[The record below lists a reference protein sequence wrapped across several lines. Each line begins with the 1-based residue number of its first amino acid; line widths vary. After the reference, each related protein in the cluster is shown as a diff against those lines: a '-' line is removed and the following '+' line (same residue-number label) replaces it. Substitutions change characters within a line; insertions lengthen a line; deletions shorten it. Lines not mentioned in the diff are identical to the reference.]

1 MALRIPSLRRVARWV
16 PVLCVALA
24 MLALAG
30 CSPDGYP
37 QTTLAPKADFAELLD
52 KVFRRSFQ
60 LATIVF
66 FLVEGVLVWALFRYR
81 GKPGDAEPAQTHG
94 NAMLEVV
101 WTVIPAVILV
111 FIAIPTIQTIFKTA
125 EAPTDNPLVIEV
137 TGHQWWW
144 EFRYPEYNLV
154 TAGDMH
160 VPTGRTVDLRM
171 TTGDVVHSFWT
182 PQLAGKR
189 DVFPKRDNRLWFKTE
204 TPGVYPGQCAE
215 FCGTQHARMAFQVVA
230 QDSASFVAWRDGLA
244 AVSAPPAPAPAPAD
258 SAAPPAN
265 PLVAQGQQLFA
276 MKGCVGCHAVSAV
289 GAPTMIGPNLAGVGS
304 RTTIAS
310 GWLANTD
317 ENLARWLHNPQAVK
331 VGVLMPNLGLTD
343 DEITALVA
351 YLRSL
356 SVVPAPPAVAMT
368 AAGN

>member
-1 MALRIPSLRRVARWV
+1 MALRIPSLRRLDWWV
-16 PVLCVALA
+16 PALCVALA
-24 MLALAG
+24 TLALAG

-66 FLVEGVLVWALFRYR
+66 FLVEGALVWALFRYR

-125 EAPTDNPLVIEV
+125 AVPTDNPLVIEV

-204 TPGVYPGQCAE
+204 TPGIYPGQCAE

-230 QDSASFVAWRDGLA
+230 QDSADFVAWREGLA
-244 AVSAPPAPAPAPAD
+244 AVSAPPAAALAPAD

-276 MKGCVGCHAVSAV
+276 VKACVGCHAVSAV
-289 GAPTMIGPNLAGVGS
+289 GAPTMVGPNLAGIGS
-304 RTTIAS
+304 RTHIAS
-310 GWLANTD
+310 GWLPNTD

-343 DEITALVA
+343 EEITALVA

-356 SVVPAPPAVAMT
+356 SVVPAPPAVVAT

>member
-1 MALRIPSLRRVARWV
+1 MAPRTPFLRRVDRWV
-16 PVLCVALA
+16 PAVCVALVL
-24 MLALAG
+24 LAVAG
-30 CSPDGYP
+30 CAPHGYP
-37 QTTLAPKADFAELLD
+37 QTTLAPKADFAKLLD
-52 KVFRRSFQ
+52 EVFRRSFQ

-66 FLVEGVLVWALFRYR
+66 FLVEGALVWALFRFR

-94 NAMLEVV
+94 NAVLEVI

-125 EAPTDNPLVIEV
+125 DVPADNPLVIEV

-144 EFRYPEYNLV
+144 EFRYPEFNLV

-160 VPTGRTVDLRM
+160 VPTGRTIDLRM
-171 TTGDVVHSFWT
+171 TSGDVVHSFWT

-204 TPGVYPGQCAE
+204 TPGIYPGQCAE

-230 QDSASFVAWRDGLA
+230 QAPGDFAAWRTGLA
-244 AVSAPPAPAPAPAD
+244 RVGVPDSGAPAPL
-258 SAAPPAN
+258 
-265 PLVAQGQQLFA
+265 PLVAQGQQLFLT
-276 MKGCVGCHAVSAV
+276 KGCVGCHAVTAV
-289 GAPTMIGPNLAGVGS
+289 GAPTMVGPNLAGIGN
-304 RTTIAS
+304 RTDIAS
-310 GWLANTD
+310 GWLPNTD

-331 VGVLMPNLGLTD
+331 VGVLMPNLGLSD
-343 DEITALVA
+343 DEITALIA

-356 SVVPAPPAVAMT
+356 SVVPAPAAVATT

>member
-1 MALRIPSLRRVARWV
+1 MALRLPSLRRVVRWV
-16 PVLCVALA
+16 PALCFTLAVLAV
-24 MLALAG
+24 AG
-30 CSPDGYP
+30 CAPDGYP

-52 KVFRRSFQ
+52 QVFRRSFQ

-66 FLVEGVLVWALFRYR
+66 FLVEGVLIWALFRFR

-125 EAPTDNPLVIEV
+125 EVPTDNPLVIEV

-189 DVFPKRDNRLWFKTE
+189 DVFPGRDNRLWFRTE
-204 TPGVYPGQCAE
+204 TAGRLPGPVRGVLR
-215 FCGTQHARMAFQVVA
+215 HAARP
-230 QDSASFVAWRDGLA
+230 DGLPGGGAGLRRLRGLARGARGGQRAGGRAGARRLRGRPVGGPARGAGPA
-244 AVSAPPAPAPAPAD
+244 ALLPRRPASGATPSPRSGPRRWSGPTWPG
-258 SAAPPAN
+258 SAAGPPS
-265 PLVAQGQQLFA
+265 P
-276 MKGCVGCHAVSAV
+276 
-289 GAPTMIGPNLAGVGS
+289 P
-304 RTTIAS
+304 
-310 GWLANTD
+310 GWLPNTD
-317 ENLARWLHNPQAVK
+317 ENLARWLKNPQAVK
-331 VGVLMPNLGLTD
+331 VGGAHAQPR
-343 DEITALVA
+343 AH
-351 YLRSL
+351 R
-356 SVVPAPPAVAMT
+356 
-368 AAGN
+368 

>member
-1 MALRIPSLRRVARWV
+1 MALRIPSLRRAARWV
-16 PVLCVALA
+16 PALCITLA

-30 CSPDGYP
+30 CSTDGYP

-52 KVFRRSFQ
+52 QVFRRSFQ

-66 FLVEGVLVWALFRYR
+66 FLVEGALVWALFRFR
-81 GKPGDAEPAQTHG
+81 GKPGDAEPEQNHG
-94 NAMLEVV
+94 NTMLEVV
-101 WTVIPAVILV
+101 WTAIPAVILV
-111 FIAIPTIQTIFKTA
+111 FIAVPTIQVIFKTA
-125 EAPTDNPLVIEV
+125 ETPTDNPLVIEV

-189 DVFPKRDNRLWFKTE
+189 DVFPGRDNRLWFKTE
-204 TPGVYPGQCAE
+204 TPGTYPGQCAE
-215 FCGTQHARMAFQVVA
+215 FCGTQHARMAFQVIA
-230 QDSASFVAWRDGLA
+230 QEPDAFDAWRGGMA
-244 AVSAPPAPAPAPAD
+244 EVGAPAD
-258 SAAPPAN
+258 SGAPAPS

-276 MKGCVGCHAVSAV
+276 TKACVGCHVVTAI
-289 GAPTMIGPNLAGVGS
+289 GAPRMVGPNLAGIGTRS
-304 RTTIAS
+304 TIAS
-310 GWLANTD
+310 GWLPNTD
-317 ENLARWLHNPQAVK
+317 ENLARWLKNPQEVK

-343 DEITALVA
+343 EEITALVA

-356 SVVPAPPAVAMT
+356 SVVPAPGAVAMT

>member
-1 MALRIPSLRRVARWV
+1 MTLRTPSLRRAARWV
-16 PVLCVALA
+16 PALCLTLALVL
-24 MLALAG
+24 LAG
-30 CSPDGYP
+30 CAGAGYP

-52 KVFRRSFQ
+52 QVFRRSFQ

-66 FLVEGVLVWALFRYR
+66 FLVEGALVWALFRFR

-125 EAPTDNPLVIEV
+125 SVPTDNPLVIEV

-204 TPGVYPGQCAE
+204 TAGTYPGQCAE
-215 FCGTQHARMAFQVVA
+215 FCGTQHARMAFQVIA
-230 QDSASFVAWRDGLA
+230 QDPASFDAWRAGMAVVGDAAGFLGAGPEPAGGPGQAALHHQGMRRLSYGHVGRRSDDGRPQPGRHRQPDGYRLGLA
-244 AVSAPPAPAPAPAD
+244 PEHRREPGPLAAQSAGGQGRRAD
-258 SAAPPAN
+258 
-265 PLVAQGQQLFA
+265 AQPRA
-276 MKGCVGCHAVSAV
+276 H
-289 GAPTMIGPNLAGVGS
+289 
-304 RTTIAS
+304 R
-310 GWLANTD
+310 
-317 ENLARWLHNPQAVK
+317 
-331 VGVLMPNLGLTD
+331 
-343 DEITALVA
+343 
-351 YLRSL
+351 
-356 SVVPAPPAVAMT
+356 
-368 AAGN
+368 

>member
-1 MALRIPSLRRVARWV
+1 MALRTPSLRRVARWV
-16 PVLCVALA
+16 PALCVALA
-24 MLALAG
+24 VLVLAG
-30 CSPDGYP
+30 CSPDAYP

-52 KVFRRSFQ
+52 TVFRRSFQ

-66 FLVEGVLVWALFRYR
+66 FLVEGALVWALFRFR

-125 EAPTDNPLVIEV
+125 EVPTDDPLVIEV

-160 VPTGRTVDLRM
+160 VPVGRTVDLRM

-189 DVFPKRDNRLWFKTE
+189 DVFPKRDNRLWFRTE
-204 TPGVYPGQCAE
+204 TAGTYPGQCAE
-215 FCGTQHARMAFQVVA
+215 FCGTQHARMAFQVIA
-230 QDSASFVAWRDGLA
+230 QAPAEFEGWRTGLA
-244 AVSAPPAPAPAPAD
+244 AIGAPVDSGAPAPAAD
-258 SAAPPAN
+258 
-265 PLVAQGQQLFA
+265 PLVDHGKQLFA
-276 MKGCVGCHAVSAV
+276 MKGCVGCHMVIAV
-289 GAPTMIGPNLAGVGS
+289 GAPTMVGPNLAGIGS
-304 RTTIAS
+304 RTMIAS
-310 GWLANTD
+310 GWLPNTD
-317 ENLARWLHNPQAVK
+317 ENLTRWIHNPQAVK

-343 DEITALVA
+343 EETTALVA

-356 SVVPAPPAVAMT
+356 SVTPAPGAVATT
-368 AAGN
+368 ATGN

>member
-1 MALRIPSLRRVARWV
+1 MALRTPSLRRIARWV
-16 PVLCVALA
+16 PAACVVLALV
-24 MLALAG
+24 LLAG
-30 CSPDGYP
+30 CAPDGYP
-37 QTTLAPKADFAELLD
+37 QTTLAPKSDFAALLD
-52 KVFRRSFQ
+52 TVFRRSFQ

-66 FLVEGVLVWALFRYR
+66 FLVEGALVWALFRFR

-111 FIAIPTIQTIFKTA
+111 FIAIPTIQVIFKTA
-125 EAPTDNPLVIEV
+125 SVPTDNPLVIEV

-160 VPTGRTVDLRM
+160 VPAGRTVDLRM
-171 TTGDVVHSFWT
+171 TTADVVHSFWT

-189 DVFPKRDNRLWFKTE
+189 DVFPKRDNRLWFRTE
-204 TPGVYPGQCAE
+204 TPGTYPGQCAE
-215 FCGTQHARMAFQVVA
+215 FCGTQHARMAFNVVA
-230 QDSASFVAWRDGLA
+230 QDSAAFEAWRAGLA
-244 AVSAPPAPAPAPAD
+244 AVSAPVAAPAD
-258 SAAPPAN
+258 SAAPAPAAD
-265 PLVAQGQQLFA
+265 PLVAQGQQLFTTKA
-276 MKGCVGCHAVSAV
+276 CVGCHAVTAV
-289 GAPTMIGPNLAGVGS
+289 GAPTMTGPNLAGVGD
-304 RTTIAS
+304 RTHIAA
-310 GWLANTD
+310 GWLPNTD
-317 ENLARWLHNPQAVK
+317 ENLRRWLHNPQAVK

-356 SVVPAPPAVAMT
+356 RAVPAPAAVALT
-368 AAGN
+368 APGN

>member
-1 MALRIPSLRRVARWV
+1 MALRTPSLRRIVRWAPAV
-16 PVLCVALA
+16 CVALA
-24 MLALAG
+24 LLALAG
-30 CSPDGYP
+30 CAPDRYP
-37 QTTLAPKADFAELLD
+37 QTTLAPKSDFAELLD
-52 KVFRRSFQ
+52 QVFRRSFQ

-66 FLVEGVLVWALFRYR
+66 FLVEGALVWALFRYR
-81 GKPGDAEPAQTHG
+81 GRPGDAEPAQTHG

-111 FIAIPTIQTIFKTA
+111 FIAIPTIQVIFQTA
-125 EAPTDNPLVIEV
+125 AVPTDNPLVIEV

-171 TTGDVVHSFWT
+171 TTADVVHSFWS

-189 DVFPKRDNRLWFKTE
+189 DVFPKRDNRLWFRTE

-215 FCGTQHARMAFQVVA
+215 FCGTQHARMAFNVVA
-230 QDSASFVAWRDGLA
+230 EDSAAFAAWRAGLA
-244 AVSAPPAPAPAPAD
+244 AVSAPGPAPVD
-258 SAAPPAN
+258 SAAVAPD
-265 PLVAQGQQLFA
+265 PLVAQGKQLFA
-276 MKGCVGCHAVSAV
+276 VKGCVGCHAVTAV
-289 GAPTMIGPNLAGVGS
+289 GAPTMTGPDLAGIGD
-304 RTTIAS
+304 RTHIAA
-310 GWLANTD
+310 GWLSNTD
-317 ENLARWLHNPQAVK
+317 ENLARWLHNPQEVK

-343 DEITALVA
+343 DEITALIA

-356 SVVPAPPAVAMT
+356 RAVPLPAVVVPT
-368 AAGN
+368 AAGD

>member
-1 MALRIPSLRRVARWV
+1 MALRIPSLRRFARWV
-16 PVLCVALA
+16 PALCVTLA

-30 CSPDGYP
+30 CSTDGYP

-52 KVFRRSFQ
+52 QVYRRSFQ

-66 FLVEGVLVWALFRYR
+66 FLVEGALVWALFRYR

-101 WTVIPAVILV
+101 WTAIPAIILV
-111 FIAIPTIQTIFKTA
+111 FIAIPTIQVIFKTA
-125 EAPTDNPLVIEV
+125 EVPTDNPLVIEV

-204 TPGVYPGQCAE
+204 TPGTYPGQCAE
-215 FCGTQHARMAFQVVA
+215 FCGTQHARMAFQVIA
-230 QDSASFVAWRDGLA
+230 QEPGNFDVWRERMAAIGAPIDSTTL
-244 AVSAPPAPAPAPAD
+244 APAL
-258 SAAPPAN
+258 
-265 PLVAQGQQLFA
+265 LVSQGQQLFA
-276 MKGCVGCHAVSAV
+276 TKGCVGCHAVTAV
-289 GAPTMIGPNLAGVGS
+289 GAPTMVGPNLAGIGS

-310 GWLANTD
+310 GWLPNTD
-317 ENLARWLHNPQAVK
+317 ENLARWLRNPQAVK
-331 VGVLMPNLGLTD
+331 VGVLMPNLGLSEEET
-343 DEITALVA
+343 TALVA

-356 SVVPAPPAVAMT
+356 SAVPAPEAVAMT

>member
-1 MALRIPSLRRVARWV
+1 V
-16 PVLCVALA
+16 PALCVALA
-24 MLALAG
+24 ALALAG

-52 KVFRRSFQ
+52 QVFRRSFQ

-66 FLVEGVLVWALFRYR
+66 FLVEGALVWALFRFR

-101 WTVIPAVILV
+101 WTAIPAVILV

-125 EAPTDNPLVIEV
+125 EVPTDDPLVIEV

-160 VPTGRTVDLRM
+160 VPVGRTVDLRM

-189 DVFPKRDNRLWFKTE
+189 DVFPQRDNRLWFRTE
-204 TPGVYPGQCAE
+204 TAGLYPGQCAE

-230 QDSASFVAWRDGLA
+230 QEPAEFDAWRTGLA
-244 AVSAPPAPAPAPAD
+244 AVGAPAD
-258 SAAPPAN
+258 SGAPAPD

-276 MKGCVGCHAVSAV
+276 MKGCVGCHMVTAV
-289 GAPTMIGPNLAGVGS
+289 GAPTMVGPNLAGIGS
-304 RTTIAS
+304 RTMIAS
-310 GWLANTD
+310 GWLPNTD
-317 ENLARWLHNPQAVK
+317 ANLVRWITNPQAVK

-343 DEITALVA
+343 DEATALVA

-356 SVVPAPPAVAMT
+356 SVAPAPAAVAT
-368 AAGN
+368 TDAGN

>member
-1 MALRIPSLRRVARWV
+1 MPFRTPHPRRLARWLPAV
-16 PVLCVALA
+16 CAVLA
-24 MLALAG
+24 MFVMAA
-30 CSPDGYP
+30 CANSDYP
-37 QTTLAPKADFAELLD
+37 QSTLAPKSDFAELLD
-52 KVFRRSFQ
+52 QVYRRSFQ
-60 LATIVF
+60 LATVVF
-66 FLVEGVLVWALFRYR
+66 FLVEGVLVWVLFRFR
-81 GKPGDAEPAQTHG
+81 GKPGDAEPTQTHG
-94 NAMLEVV
+94 NATLEVV

-111 FIAIPTIQTIFKTA
+111 FIAVPTIQTIFKTA
-125 EAPTDNPLVIEV
+125 DVPTDDPLVVEV
-137 TGHQWWW
+137 IGHQWWW

-171 TTGDVVHSFWT
+171 SSADVVHSFWT

-204 TPGVYPGQCAE
+204 APGIYPGQCAE

-230 QDSASFVAWRDGLA
+230 QEPEAFAEWRTGLA
-244 AVSAPPAPAPAPAD
+244 KVGAPPDSGAPAPD
-258 SAAPPAN
+258 S
-265 PLVAQGQQLFA
+265 LVAQGHQLF
-276 MKGCVGCHAVSAV
+276 MVKGCVGCHSVNAV
-289 GAPTMIGPNLAGVGS
+289 GAPSMVGPNLAGIGT

-310 GWLANTD
+310 GWLPNTD
-317 ENLARWLHNPQAVK
+317 ANLARWLMNPQAVK

-343 DEITALVA
+343 AEATALVA

-356 SVVPAPPAVAMT
+356 SVVPAPPAVALT

>member
-1 MALRIPSLRRVARWV
+1 MALSAPSLRRVARWV
-16 PVLCVALA
+16 PALCVALA
-24 MLALAG
+24 LLAVAG
-30 CSPDGYP
+30 CAPISYP

-52 KVFRRSFQ
+52 TVFRRSFE

-66 FLVEGVLVWALFRYR
+66 FLVEGVLVWALFRFR

-94 NAMLEVV
+94 NAVLEVV

-125 EAPTDNPLVIEV
+125 DVPTDNPLVIEV
-137 TGHQWWW
+137 VGHQWWW
-144 EFRYPEYNLV
+144 EFKYPEYNLV

-171 TTGDVVHSFWT
+171 TTADVVHSFWT

-189 DVFPKRDNRLWFKTE
+189 DVFPKRDNRLWFKT
-204 TPGVYPGQCAE
+204 TLPGEYPGQCAE
-215 FCGTQHARMAFQVVA
+215 FCGVEHGRMAFRVIA
-230 QDSASFVAWRDGLA
+230 QDSTDFQAWRTGLA
-244 AVSAPPAPAPAPAD
+244 ALGAPVDSGAPKPPPMD
-258 SAAPPAN
+258 PLAAAGK
-265 PLVAQGQQLFA
+265 ALFA
-276 MKGCVGCHAVSAV
+276 AKGCVGCHMTVAV
-289 GAPTMIGPNLAGVGS
+289 GAPTMTGPNLAGVGD
-304 RTTIAS
+304 RTHIAS
-310 GWLANTD
+310 GWLPNTD

-331 VGVLMPNLGLTD
+331 VGVLMPNLGLSD

-351 YLRSL
+351 YLRTL
-356 SVVPAPPAVAMT
+356 RAVPKPATVALT

>member
-1 MALRIPSLRRVARWV
+1 MALRTPSPRRVARWV
-16 PVLCVALA
+16 PAVCVALA
-24 MLALAG
+24 MVALAG
-30 CSPDGYP
+30 CSGDGYP
-37 QTTLAPKADFAELLD
+37 QSTLAPKADFAELLD
-52 KVFRRSFQ
+52 QVYRRSFQ

-66 FLVEGVLVWALFRYR
+66 FLVEGALVWALFRFR

-94 NAMLEVV
+94 NALLEVV
-101 WTVIPAVILV
+101 WTAIPAVILV

-125 EAPTDNPLVIEV
+125 AVPTDDPLVIEV

-171 TTGDVVHSFWT
+171 TTDDVIHSFWT

-189 DVFPKRDNRLWFKTE
+189 DVFPKRDNRLWFRTDSAG
-204 TPGVYPGQCAE
+204 TYPGQCAE

-230 QDSASFVAWRDGLA
+230 QDPAAFDAWRTGLA
-244 AVSAPPAPAPAPAD
+244 AVGAPPDSGAPAPD
-258 SAAPPAN
+258 

-276 MKGCVGCHAVSAV
+276 VKGCVGCHAVTAV
-289 GAPTMIGPNLAGVGS
+289 GAPTMVGPNLAGIGT
-304 RTTIAS
+304 RTMIAS
-310 GWLANTD
+310 GWMPNTD
-317 ENLARWLHNPQAVK
+317 ENLARWIRDPQGVK

-343 DEITALVA
+343 EETTALIA

-356 SVVPAPPAVAMT
+356 GVVPAPAAVATT

>member
-1 MALRIPSLRRVARWV
+1 MALSTPSLRRIDRWV
-16 PVLCVALA
+16 PAMCVMLA
-24 MLALAG
+24 MLVVAG
-30 CSPDGYP
+30 CSSGEYP
-37 QTTLAPKADFAELLD
+37 QSTLAPKADFAELLD
-52 KVFRRSFQ
+52 QVYRRSLQ

-66 FLVEGVLVWALFRYR
+66 FLVEGALVWALFRFR
-81 GKPGDAEPAQTHG
+81 GKSGDAEPAQTHG
-94 NAMLEVV
+94 NAILEVV

-125 EAPTDNPLVIEV
+125 DVPTDDPLVIEV

-171 TTGDVVHSFWT
+171 TSADVVHSFWT

-189 DVFPKRDNRLWFKTE
+189 DIFPKRDNRLWFKTE

-230 QDSASFVAWRDGLA
+230 QAPDSFAAWRTGLA
-244 AVSAPPAPAPAPAD
+244 AVGLPAD
-258 SAAPPAN
+258 STAPTPN
-265 PLVAQGQQLFA
+265 PLVAQGQQLFLT
-276 MKGCVGCHAVSAV
+276 KGCVGCHVVTAV
-289 GAPTMIGPNLAGVGS
+289 GAPTMVGPNLAGVGN

-310 GWLANTD
+310 GWLPNTD
-317 ENLARWLHNPQAVK
+317 ENLARWLHNPQEVK
-331 VGVLMPNLGLTD
+331 VGVLMPNLGLSDAET
-343 DEITALVA
+343 TALVA

-356 SVVPAPPAVAMT
+356 SVVPKPPAVATT

>member
-1 MALRIPSLRRVARWV
+1 MALRTSSLRRAARWV
-16 PVLCVALA
+16 PAVCVTLA
-24 MLALAG
+24 ILALAG
-30 CSPDGYP
+30 CSTDGYP
-37 QTTLAPKADFAELLD
+37 QTTLAPKADFAVLLD
-52 KVFRRSFQ
+52 EVFRRSFQ
-60 LATIVF
+60 LATVVF
-66 FLVEGVLVWALFRYR
+66 FLVEGALVWALFRFR

-94 NAMLEVV
+94 NAVLEVI

-125 EAPTDNPLVIEV
+125 AVPTDDPLVIEV

-204 TPGVYPGQCAE
+204 TPGIYPGQCAE
-215 FCGTQHARMAFQVVA
+215 FCGTQHARMAFNVIA
-230 QDSASFVAWRDGLA
+230 QDPAAFEAWRSGLA
-244 AVSAPPAPAPAPAD
+244 ALGAPVD
-258 SAAPPAN
+258 SAAPAPSA
-265 PLVAQGQQLFA
+265 LVAQGKLLFA
-276 MKGCVGCHAVSAV
+276 MKGCVGCHSVNAV
-289 GAPTMIGPNLAGVGS
+289 GAPTMVGPNLAGIGD
-304 RTTIAS
+304 RTDIAS
-310 GWLANTD
+310 GWLPNTD
-317 ENLARWLHNPQAVK
+317 ANLARWLHNPQAVK

-343 DEITALVA
+343 EETTALVA
-351 YLRSL
+351 YLRTL
-356 SVVPAPPAVAMT
+356 RAVPAPPAVAMT